1 MADRIVIS
9 RVPKATKMM
18 ASMTVKRWDRSLGL
32 PTAEDEEVDISA
44 IVEDLFSH
52 IDPRKCQKLG

>member
-1 MADRIVIS
+1 
-9 RVPKATKMM
+9 MM
-18 ASMTVKRWDRSLGL
+18 VSMTVKRWDRSLGL
-32 PTAEDEEVDISA
+32 PTAEDEEVDITA